1 MSCRQRLGTALAV
14 MGNYEQEIDM
24 TQDNQPGAEADRID
38 LADEN
43 SIEEWASKLG
53 VTTDQLRDA
62 VRNVGDL
69 AADVEMHLK
78 GSRSTTNAE
87 RVDEADGA

>member
-1 MSCRQRLGTALAV
+1 
-14 MGNYEQEIDM
+14 M
-24 TQDNQPGAEADRID
+24 TQDNQPGAEVDRINLD
-38 LADEN
+38 DEN
-43 SIEEWASKLG
+43 SVEEWASKLG
-53 VTTDQLRDA
+53 VSTDQLREA
-62 VRNVGDL
+62 VGAVGDV